1 MAGFFRSS
9 FLKAVG
15 CFLLAWTVVPSAPGR
30 AESAEEQPAAAP
42 SYFRDIRPVIQQ
54 HCQGCHQPA
63 IKQGHLDL
71 TRYRTLLQGG
81 HSGPGLVPGDPE
93 GSLLIAMMEGRRP
106 PLMPLGG
113 PPLDPE
119 IIGKFRAWVEG
130 GATDDTPIQLGRVSQ
145 KEPPVYTSPPVITA
159 LAYSPDGSLLA
170 VSGYREVL
178 LHRPDGTGLE
188 GRLVGLSD
196 RIQSLAFTPDGKTL
210 VAGGGTPARFGE
222 LQFWEVA
229 SRKLKRSVTVC
240 RDTLFGVSLSPD
252 GSQVAFGCSDSTV
265 RIHEVASGR
274 QVLKTNHHEN
284 WVLGTRFGMDGKR
297 VVSVGRD
304 FAAKLMHAESGAF
317 IENLNALKKELAA
330 VTRHPSRDRVVVG
343 GEERIPYYYRMD
355 RPNKIFAGQE
365 GTLIRAFERQS
376 GEIFALEFSADG
388 KKLAVAGAGSEA
400 TIYDVES
407 GQRLA
412 ACAGHEAGIYTLAFH
427 PGGRELATAGFE
439 GRVRIHEVASGKL
452 LRDFVPV
459 PMETEMAASGR

>member
-15 CFLLAWTVVPSAPGR
+15 CFLLAWTVVPSAPGK
-30 AESAEEQPAAAP
+30 AESAEEPPPPAP

-63 IKQGHLDL
+63 IMQGHLDL
-71 TRYRTLLQGG
+71 TRYRTLLKGG
-81 HSGPGLVPGDPE
+81 HSGPGLVAGDPE
-93 GSLLIAMMEGRRP
+93 RSLLIAMMEGRRP

-113 PPLDPE
+113 PALDRE
-119 IIGKFRAWVEG
+119 TIAKFRAWVKA
-130 GATDDTPIQLGRVSQ
+130 GATDDTPIQLDRVSQ
-145 KEPPVYTSPPVITA
+145 NEPPVYSSPPVITA

-178 LHRPDGTGLE
+178 LHRSDGSGLE

-196 RIQSLAFTPDGKTL
+196 RIQSLVFTPDGKTL

-222 LQFWEVA
+222 LQFWELA
-229 SRKLKRSVTVC
+229 SGKLKRSVTVC
-240 RDTLFGVSLSPD
+240 KDTLFGVSLSPD
-252 GSQVAFGCSDSTV
+252 GSRVAFGCSDSTV
-265 RIHEVASGR
+265 RIHEVSSGKEL
-274 QVLKTNHHEN
+274 LKTNHHEN

-297 VVSVGRD
+297 IVSVGRD

-317 IENLNALKKELAA
+317 IENLNKLRKELAA

-355 RPNKIFAGQE
+355 RPKKIFAGQE

-388 KKLAVAGAGSEA
+388 RKLAVAGAGAEA
-400 TIYDVES
+400 PIYDAES
-407 GQRLA
+407 GERLA
-412 ACAGHEAGIYTLAFH
+412 ACTGHEAGIYTLAFH

-439 GRVRIHEVASGKL
+439 GRVRIHEVTSGKL

-459 PMETEMAASGR
+459 PMKAEMAASGP

>member
-1 MAGFFRSS
+1 MAAFCRS
-9 FLKAVG
+9 FPLKVVG
-15 CFLLAWTVVPSAPGR
+15 SLLLAWVVVSAAPGR
-30 AESAEEQPAAAP
+30 AESEEKQPEAAP
-42 SYFRDIRPVIQQ
+42 SYVRDIRPVIQQ

-63 IKQGHLDL
+63 IMQGHLDL
-71 TRYRTLLQGG
+71 TQYRTLLQGG

-93 GSLLIAMMEGRRP
+93 RSLLIAMMEGRRP

-113 PPLDPE
+113 PPLDRE
-119 IIGKFRAWVEG
+119 IIGKFRAWVEA
-130 GATDDTPIQLGRVSQ
+130 GATDDTPVQLGRVTQ
-145 KEPPVYTSPPVITA
+145 NEPPIYTSPPVITA

-178 LHRPDGTGLE
+178 LHRPDGSGLE
-188 GRLVGLSD
+188 ARLVGLSD

-210 VAGGGTPARFGE
+210 VVGGGTPARFGE
-222 LQFWEVA
+222 LQFWDLT
-229 SRKLKRSVTVC
+229 SHKLKRSVTVC
-240 RDTLFGVSLSPD
+240 QDTLFGVSLSPD

-274 QVLKTNHHEN
+274 ELLKTNHHEN

-297 VVSVGRD
+297 IVSVGRD
-304 FAAKLMHAESGAF
+304 FAAKLMHADSGAF
-317 IENLNALKKELAA
+317 IENLNKLRKELAA

-355 RPNKIFAGQE
+355 RPKKIFAGQE

-388 KKLAVAGAGSEA
+388 KKLAVAGAGAEA
-400 TIYDVES
+400 TVYDVES
-407 GQRLA
+407 GERLA
-412 ACAGHEAGIYTLAFH
+412 ACTGHEAGIYTLAFH
-427 PGGRELATAGFE
+427 PGGGELAMAGFE
-439 GRVRIHEVASGKL
+439 GRVRIHQAASGKL

-459 PMETEMAASGR
+459 PMKAEMAASGP

>member
-1 MAGFFRSS
+1 MTGSFRSFS
-9 FLKAVG
+9 LKAAAF
-15 CFLLAWTVVPSAPGR
+15 FLLAWAAVPIAIG
-30 AESAEEQPAAAP
+30 AEEPEKKQPAAVP

-63 IKQGHLDL
+63 IMQGHLDL
-71 TRYRTLLQGG
+71 TRYRTLLRGG
-81 HSGPGLVPGDPE
+81 HSGPGLVPGDPAR
-93 GSLLIAMMEGRRP
+93 SLLIAMMEGRRP

-113 PPLDPE
+113 PPLDRE
-119 IIGKFRAWVEG
+119 IIARFRAWVEA
-130 GATDDTPIQLGRVSQ
+130 GAPDDTPDQLGRVSQ
-145 KEPPVYTSPPVITA
+145 NEPPVYTSPPVITA
-159 LAYSPDGSLLA
+159 LAYSPDGALLA

-178 LHRPDGTGLE
+178 LHRSDGSGLE
-188 GRLVGLSD
+188 GRLVGVSD
-196 RIQSLAFTPDGKTL
+196 RIQSLVFAPDGKTL

-222 LQFWEVA
+222 LQFWDVA
-229 SRKLKRSVTVC
+229 SRTLKLSVTVC
-240 RDTLFGVSLSPD
+240 QDTLFGVSLSPD

-274 QVLKTNHHEN
+274 ELLKTNHHEN

-297 VVSVGRD
+297 IVSVGRD

-317 IENLNALKKELAA
+317 IENLNRLRKELAA

-343 GEERIPYYYRMD
+343 GEERIPYYYHMD
-355 RPNKIFAGQE
+355 RPKKIFAGQE

-388 KKLAVAGAGSEA
+388 QKLAVAGAGAEA

-407 GQRLA
+407 GERLA
-412 ACAGHEAGIYTLAFH
+412 ACTGHEAGIYTLAFH
-427 PGGRELATAGFE
+427 PGGRELALAGFE
-439 GRVRIHEVASGKL
+439 GRIRIHEVASGKL

-459 PMETEMAASGR
+459 PMKAEMAASGP

>member
-1 MAGFFRSS
+1 MAGFYRSS
-9 FLKAVG
+9 PLGVAG
-15 CFLLAWTVVPSAPGR
+15 CFLLAWVVVPVALG
-30 AESAEEQPAAAP
+30 AEESEQKQASATP
-42 SYFRDIRPVIQQ
+42 SYFRDIRPVIQR

-63 IKQGHLDL
+63 IQQGHLDL

-93 GSLLIAMMEGRRP
+93 RSLLIAMMEGRRP

-119 IIGKFRAWVEG
+119 IIGKFRAWVKG

-240 RDTLFGVSLSPD
+240 QDTLFGVSLSPD
-252 GSQVAFGCSDSTV
+252 GSRVAFGCSDSTV

-274 QVLKTNHHEN
+274 ELLKTNHHEN

-297 VVSVGRD
+297 IVSVGRD
-304 FAAKLMHAESGAF
+304 FAAKLMNTESGAF

-355 RPNKIFAGQE
+355 RPNKIFAGRE

-452 LRDFVPV
+452 VQDFVPV
-459 PMETEMAASGR
+459 PMKAEMAASGQ

>member
-15 CFLLAWTVVPSAPGR
+15 CLLLAWVVVWSVPVR
-30 AESAEEQPAAAP
+30 AESEKKQPAAAP

-63 IKQGHLDL
+63 IQQGHLDL
-71 TRYRTLLQGG
+71 TQYRTLLKGG
-81 HSGPGLVPGDPE
+81 HSGPGLIPGDPDR
-93 GSLLIAMMEGRRP
+93 SLLIAMMDGRRP

-113 PPLDPE
+113 PALDRE
-119 IIGKFRAWVEG
+119 IIDKFRAWVKA
-130 GATDDTPIQLGRVSQ
+130 GAPDDTPVQLGTVSQ
-145 KEPPVYTSPPVITA
+145 NEPPVYTSAPVITA
-159 LAYSPDGSLLA
+159 LAYSPDGFLLA

-178 LHRPDGTGLE
+178 LHRADGSGLE

-210 VAGGGTPARFGE
+210 AAGGGTPARFGE
-222 LQFWEVA
+222 LQFWDVA

-240 RDTLFGVSLSPD
+240 QDTLFGVSLSPD
-252 GSQVAFGCSDSTV
+252 GSRVAFGCSDSTV
-265 RIHEVASGR
+265 RIHEVSSGEEL
-274 QVLKTNHHEN
+274 LKTNHHEN

-297 VVSVGRD
+297 IVSVGRD

-317 IENLNALKKELAA
+317 IENLNKLRKELAA

-355 RPNKIFAGQE
+355 RPKKIFAGQE

-388 KKLAVAGAGSEA
+388 RKLAVAGAGAEA
-400 TIYDVES
+400 TVYDVES

-412 ACAGHEAGIYTLAFH
+412 ACTGHEAGIYTLAFH
-427 PGGRELATAGFE
+427 PGGRELALAGFE

-452 LRDFVPV
+452 LREFVPV
-459 PMETEMAASGR
+459 PMKTEMAASAP

>member
-1 MAGFFRSS
+1 MPGFCRSIPFRV
-9 FLKAVG
+9 LP
-15 CFLLAWTVVPSAPGR
+15 CLLLAWVMVPATPGA
-30 AESAEEQPAAAP
+30 AESEEKQAASAP

-63 IKQGHLDL
+63 IMQGHLDL
-71 TRYRTLLQGG
+71 TQYRTLLRGG
-81 HSGPGLVPGDPE
+81 HSGPGLVPGDPAR
-93 GSLLIAMMEGRRP
+93 SLLIAMMDGRRP

-113 PPLDPE
+113 PPLDRE
-119 IIGKFRAWVEG
+119 IIDRFRAWVKA
-130 GATDDTPIQLGRVSQ
+130 GAPDDTPVQLGRVSQ
-145 KEPPVYTSPPVITA
+145 NEPPVYTSPPVITA

-178 LHRPDGTGLE
+178 LHRSDGSGLQ

-222 LQFWEVA
+222 LQIWDVG

-240 RDTLFGVSLSPD
+240 QDTLFGVSLSPD
-252 GSQVAFGCSDSTV
+252 GSQAAFGCSDSTV

-274 QVLKTNHHEN
+274 ELLKTNHHEN

-297 VVSVGRD
+297 IVSVGRD

-317 IENLNALKKELAA
+317 IENLNKLRKELAA

-355 RPNKIFAGQE
+355 RPKKIFAGQE

-388 KKLAVAGAGSEA
+388 KKLAVGGAGAEA
-400 TIYDVES
+400 TIYEAES
-407 GQRLA
+407 GERLA
-412 ACAGHEAGIYTLAFH
+412 ACTGHEAGIYTLAFH
-427 PGGRELATAGFE
+427 PGGQELATAGFE
-439 GRVRIHEVASGKL
+439 GRVRIHQVATGKL

-459 PMETEMAASGR
+459 PMKAEMAATGP